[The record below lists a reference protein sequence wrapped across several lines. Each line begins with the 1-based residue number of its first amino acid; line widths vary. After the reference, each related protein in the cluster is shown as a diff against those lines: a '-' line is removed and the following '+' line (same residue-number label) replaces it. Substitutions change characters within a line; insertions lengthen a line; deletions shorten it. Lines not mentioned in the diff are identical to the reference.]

1 MTPVQMIVFSIAVI
15 FVGTVLGSAA
25 VFFFKK
31 RPGDKLYSVAIG
43 LASGIMIAAAFFGLL
58 NPSIAAA
65 KEDYPSNLVWLPP
78 LGGFLLGAFLLYALD
93 KIVPHL
99 HEGSEESE
107 GLPAPGLGK
116 HMKFFLAVTLHNIP
130 EGLVT
135 GFACGL
141 ALSQI
146 RSGLDASS
154 SALSALLLAVGIAL
168 QNAPETMAISVP
180 LYADGMSKPKAFLYG
195 TLSGAVEP
203 VLAVLGMFLAAYLQS
218 ALSWLLAFGA
228 GAMIY
233 VTIDELLPEAHQK
246 GLEHYGLWAII
257 AGFSLMMVLEMVL

>member
-1 MTPVQMIVFSIAVI
+1 MSAAQMIVFSIVII
-15 FVGTVLGSAA
+15 FVGTALGSST
-25 VFFFKK
+25 VFFFRK

-43 LASGIMIAAAFFGLL
+43 LAGGIMIAAAFFGLL
-58 NPSIAAA
+58 NPSIDAA
-65 KEDYPSNLVWLPP
+65 KADYPSNLVWLPP
-78 LGGFLLGAFLLYALD
+78 LGGFLLGALLLYGLD

-99 HEGSEESE
+99 HEGAKESE

-135 GFACGL
+135 GFSCGL
-141 ALSQI
+141 ALAQI
-146 RSGLDASS
+146 QAGQGASS
-154 SALSALLLAVGIAL
+154 AALSAMMLAIGIAI

-195 TLSGAVEP
+195 TLSGVVEP
-203 VLAVLGMFLAAYLQS
+203 VLAVAGMYFAAYLKT
-218 ALSWLLAFGA
+218 ALSWFLAFGA

-257 AGFSLMMVLEMVL
+257 FGFSLMMLMETLL